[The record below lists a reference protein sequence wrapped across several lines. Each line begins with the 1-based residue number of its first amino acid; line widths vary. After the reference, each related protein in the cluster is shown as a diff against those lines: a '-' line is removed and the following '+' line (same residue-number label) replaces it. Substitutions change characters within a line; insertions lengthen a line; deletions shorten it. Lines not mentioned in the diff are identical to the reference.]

1 VQIGDPALAD
11 LTLNGVQFN
20 VSSPVLPAI
29 PANAESS
36 PYGTT
41 LFAQVANGSSSVQ
54 LSQNMPI
61 ATASGADTSVEMGDM
76 STNSTVT
83 ISVSG
88 RVGHFRHLLS
98 LLLVEPL
105 LQRLWG
111 HWRMCKPEPLCRK
124 AHDDLIPHA
133 CYVCDFVYQAVQP
146 GT

>member
-1 VQIGDPALAD
+1 MQIGDPALAD

-29 PANAESS
+29 PANAESA

-88 RVGHFRHLLS
+88 RVGHFRHILS

-111 HWRMCKPEPLCRK
+111 TGACASQTPLCRK
-124 AHDDLIPHA
+124 AQDDLIPHA
-133 CYVCDFVYQAVQP
+133 FCVCDSVYQAVHL

>member
-1 VQIGDPALAD
+1 MQIGDPALAD

-20 VSSPVLPAI
+20 VSSPALPAI
-29 PANAESS
+29 PANAASS

-88 RVGHFRHLLS
+88 RVGPFRHICSLYYYWSLCCSVYEALAHVQLVVLS
-98 LLLVEPL
+98 AARP
-105 LQRLWG
+105 
-111 HWRMCKPEPLCRK
+111 RMTSSLM
-124 AHDDLIPHA
+124 L
-133 CYVCDFVYQAVQP
+133 FV
-146 GT
+146 